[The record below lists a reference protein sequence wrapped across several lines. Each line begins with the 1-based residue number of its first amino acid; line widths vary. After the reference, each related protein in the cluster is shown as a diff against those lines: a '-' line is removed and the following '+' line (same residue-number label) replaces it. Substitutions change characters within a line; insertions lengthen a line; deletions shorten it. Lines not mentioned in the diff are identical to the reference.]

1 MASRGTD
8 RQTITISPISWVYLA
23 IVVVA
28 VGLLWYL
35 SGVVI
40 LVLASIIF
48 AAALNPSVVSLQKMK
63 IPRPLAVAILY
74 IVFFGVLGIVLYLVT
89 PTITQQIQSLV
100 NNLPSTQ
107 SRVQASLA
115 SQPWLLAGYQ
125 KLSATVASRPD
136 LVINQVSQTAFG
148 VVASVFGF
156 VTVLVLTFY
165 FLLNGR
171 QIAQG
176 LVKYVP
182 TRRKRDEVLEI
193 GLNSSVKL
201 GHWIRGQLLLCLIVF
216 VTTFIALSLL
226 GVPYALTLALFAGL
240 LQFIPFVG
248 AVVGAIPAVLVAFTI
263 SPLKALFVVIFFVIL
278 QTLLGNIIGPQVMKK
293 AVGVSPIIILIA
305 ALVGYTLLG
314 VVGVILAVPIA
325 AVIDV
330 VYESQGSDFV
340 KEKINEATQD

>member
-1 MASRGTD
+1 MSNRGSE

-23 IVVVA
+23 IVLVSVA
-28 VGLLWYL
+28 LLWYL

-48 AAALNPSVVSLQKMK
+48 AAALNPSVVALQKMK
-63 IPRPLAVAILY
+63 IPRPVAVAILY
-74 IVFFGVLGIVLYLVT
+74 IVVFGVLGIVLYLIT

-100 NNLPSTQ
+100 SNLPGIQ
-107 SRVQASLA
+107 SRIQGSLA
-115 SQPWLLAGYQ
+115 SQPWLLSSYQ
-125 KLSATVASRPD
+125 KLTSTFAARPD
-136 LVINQVSQTAFG
+136 LLVNQVSQTAFG
-148 VVASVFGF
+148 IVASVFGF

-182 TRRKRDEVLEI
+182 TRRKRDEVLDI

-263 SPLKALFVVIFFVIL
+263 SPIKTLFVIIFFVIL

-330 VYESQGSDFV
+330 VFESQGSEYV
-340 KEKINEATQD
+340 KDKISEATHD

>member
-1 MASRGTD
+1 MASRGSE
-8 RQTITISPISWVYLA
+8 RQTITISPVSWVYLA

-63 IPRPLAVAILY
+63 IPRPLAVGILY
-74 IVFFGVLGIVLYLVT
+74 IVVFGVLGIVLYLVT
-89 PTITQQIQSLV
+89 PTITQQIQSLLS
-100 NNLPSTQ
+100 NLPSIQ
-107 SRVQASLA
+107 SHVQASLS
-115 SQPWLLAGYQ
+115 SQPWLLSVYQ
-125 KLSATVASRPD
+125 KLTSTVADRPD
-136 LVINQVSQTAFG
+136 IFINQVSQTAFG
-148 VVASVFGF
+148 IVASVFGF

-216 VTTFIALSLL
+216 VTTFITLSLL